1 MRRVQRTRA
10 KRNIDVPNVPANKPF
25 LGRAKITICLL
36 SAKTAAGRKPHLA
49 HGRSESENAAGCI
62 PARRKIT
69 VQHKEKVT
77 LHELRAPSFIDAP
90 ARNGAALD
98 LAPESTYDVPE
109 YLDKREAAKV
119 VGLAE
124 KTIERAILRGELRA
138 FKPAGRV
145 RIRRADLN
153 QWIESIVLAPT
164 VHDI

>member
-1 MRRVQRTRA
+1 VR
-10 KRNIDVPNVPANKPF
+10 
-25 LGRAKITICLL
+25 
-36 SAKTAAGRKPHLA
+36 
-49 HGRSESENAAGCI
+49 
-62 PARRKIT
+62 
-69 VQHKEKVT
+69 
-77 LHELRAPSFIDAP
+77 
-90 ARNGAALD
+90 
-98 LAPESTYDVPE
+98 E

-153 QWIESIVLAPT
+153 QWIESSVVAPT

>member
-1 MRRVQRTRA
+1 VQNVTSA
-10 KRNIDVPNVPANKPF
+10 FPKVPANRRF
-25 LGRAKITICLL
+25 SGRAEITICLL
-36 SAKTAAGRKPHLA
+36 SAKRAEGRKPHPT
-49 HGRSESENAAGCI
+49 HGRSESEKAAGRI

-69 VQHKEKVT
+69 VQLKEKVT
-77 LHELRAPSFIDAP
+77 LHELRAPSFTDAP

-98 LAPESTYDVPE
+98 LAPESTYDVRE

-153 QWIESIVLAPT
+153 QWIESSVVAPT

>member
-1 MRRVQRTRA
+1 LPPLGENGQGEETTLPTADRSLRRPQGA
-10 KRNIDVPNVPANKPF
+10 F
-25 LGRAKITICLL
+25 
-36 SAKTAAGRKPHLA
+36 PHVEKSPSKL
-49 HGRSESENAAGCI
+49 
-62 PARRKIT
+62 
-69 VQHKEKVT
+69 KEKVT
-77 LHELRAPSFIDAP
+77 LHELRATSFTDAP

-98 LAPESTYDVPE
+98 LAPESTYDVRE

-153 QWIESIVLAPT
+153 QWIESSVVAPT